1 MRCEKCV
8 NFPHFYSWL
17 STHSIPPHFYEHHE
31 PLMVPYNFDMGSAYG
46 GPSGFPG
53 NDLHPQQFPIGH
65 DTAALHKQG
74 PLGSESNLVVANVS
88 ESGVPAAQS
97 PAGLSA
103 YSTVGKVDRYSVK
116 IGAWIMWMKDKFRTV
131 RQRRSYVRCQFQW
144 NIITQTNGQA
154 FVMTNFHLLHLHFY
168 LSFFF
173 SSVSQL
179 DTPRWTSSRKLHSS
193 TEGHEA
199 SLRLVEFIKIWFR
212 SHPKNNQQ
220 QLENETKLLILY
232 N

>member
-1 MRCEKCV
+1 M
-8 NFPHFYSWL
+8 
-17 STHSIPPHFYEHHE
+17 
-31 PLMVPYNFDMGSAYG
+31 MVPYNFDMGSAYG

-116 IGAWIMWMKDKFRTV
+116 IGAWIM
-131 RQRRSYVRCQFQW
+131 
-144 NIITQTNGQA
+144 
-154 FVMTNFHLLHLHFY
+154 
-168 LSFFF
+168 
-173 SSVSQL
+173 
-179 DTPRWTSSRKLHSS
+179 
-193 TEGHEA
+193 
-199 SLRLVEFIKIWFR
+199 
-212 SHPKNNQQ
+212 
-220 QLENETKLLILY
+220 
-232 N
+232 